1 MINRTEEKKT
11 YTFSNILLNNP
22 LESFNPSNIGKNE
35 RTGKEILKV
44 QQVTSI
50 LFLKHCIDIHPS
62 KN

>member
-44 QQVTSI
+44 QQVTGI

>member
-22 LESFNPSNIGKNE
+22 LESFKPSNIGKNE

>member
-35 RTGKEILKV
+35 RRGKEILKV

>member
-35 RTGKEILKV
+35 RTGKEILRV

>member
-44 QQVTSI
+44 QEVTII

>member
-1 MINRTEEKKT
+1 MIHRTEEKKT